1 MTAARFHLGVD
12 LCCGSS
18 SRVTSCLI
26 QCRHADA
33 DCHGCCMLTCT
44 QQQEVIEALQ
54 AGGPEQAPPQQ
65 VKALIR
71 TMTLEK
77 LFGGD
82 QVGTAL
88 HCWWLG

>member
-1 MTAARFHLGVD
+1 MF
-12 LCCGSS
+12 
-18 SRVTSCLI
+18 TSCLI

-33 DCHGCCMLTCT
+33 DCCGCCVLTCA
-44 QQQEVIEALQ
+44 QQQQVIEALQ

-82 QVGTAL
+82 QVGDQVDAAL
-88 HCWWLG
+88 HCLRPGSDGCRCSGGMDG